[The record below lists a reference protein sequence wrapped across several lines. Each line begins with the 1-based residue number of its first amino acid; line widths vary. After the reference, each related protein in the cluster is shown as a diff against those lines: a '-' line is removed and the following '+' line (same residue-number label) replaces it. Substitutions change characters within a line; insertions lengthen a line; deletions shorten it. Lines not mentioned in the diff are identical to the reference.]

1 METIVNICLYGSYI
15 LIVACLAGWL
25 FFIGRKLVTNPR
37 SMQTMVIMVVSTVVV
52 YFIGKLIAPDMTSHL
67 SDAFIDNNQ
76 LDQSTYNT
84 VSGLYFSSI
93 LGLVASA
100 LLMIGGEVYSIIRK

>member
-1 METIVNICLYGSYI
+1 
-15 LIVACLAGWL
+15 
-25 FFIGRKLVTNPR
+25 
-37 SMQTMVIMVVSTVVV
+37 MVVSTVVV

-100 LLMIGGEVYSIIRK
+100 LLMIGGEVYGIIRK